1 MTTQQLQC
9 FLRVAE
15 RLNFTKAAEELYLS
29 VPTVT
34 HHIQNLETELGTKLL
49 IRTSRKVQ
57 LTPAGVSFYQ
67 DASEIYGKILVAAK
81 RIHNLDRKGVQVLRI
96 GCVTNTEMERLA
108 LPLKRLHQEFP
119 KSLPQITVDDYF
131 KLEKMFENK
140 QLDVIISTRTM
151 TEDLSTG
158 LFIPV
163 CQMNELAV
171 MSPEVYAEL
180 GYDSA
185 SAPDD
190 NLTNSSKAMFSKSDT
205 CSWKSSL
212 FARQC
217 EFRLDAARNYPLIT
231 LHQRL
236 LPFRSGNKFQQDM
249 MTYIHSHIHLACDN
263 DQTAILL
270 ARSGYGVAI
279 LPEFYLPRQMDDLK
293 ILPVIGTKPMDYGFT
308 IQEKNKAVEFLI
320 QEYKNQ
326 DRYPEF

>member
-57 LTPAGVSFYQ
+57 LTPAGISFYQ

-81 RIHNLDRKGVQVLRI
+81 RIHNLDRKGVQILRI
-96 GCVTNTEMERLA
+96 GCVTNTELERLT
-108 LPLKRLHQEFP
+108 LPLKKLHREFP
-119 KSLPQITVDDYF
+119 KSLPHITVDDYF

-151 TEDLSTG
+151 TQDLSTG
-158 LFIPV
+158 LFIPIRE
-163 CQMNELAV
+163 MNEVAV

-180 GYDSA
+180 GYHAA
-185 SAPDD
+185 SAPDERFPTS
-190 NLTNSSKAMFSKSDT
+190 NQAAFSQNDSHT
-205 CSWKSSL
+205 CENTLHDRES
-212 FARQC
+212 
-217 EFRLDAARNYPLIT
+217 EFHLDATGDYPLIT

-236 LPFRSGNKFQQDM
+236 LPFGSGNKFQQDM
-249 MTYIHSHIHLACDN
+249 ISYIHSHIHLACEN
-263 DQTAILL
+263 EQAALLL
-270 ARSGYGVAI
+270 AKSGYGVAI
-279 LPEFYLPRQMDDLK
+279 LPEFYLPRQLDDLK
-293 ILPVIGTKPMDYGFT
+293 ILPVAGTRPVDYGFT
-308 IQEKNKAVEFLI
+308 IQEKSRAVEFLI
-320 QEYKNQ
+320 QEYKKIK
-326 DRYPEF
+326 EIAF

>member
-34 HHIQNLETELGTKLL
+34 HHIQNLEAELGTKLL

-67 DASEIYGKILVAAK
+67 DASEIYGKIMVAAK

-96 GCVTNTEMERLA
+96 GCVTNTELERLT
-108 LPLKRLHQEFP
+108 LPLKKLHQEFP
-119 KSLPQITVDDYF
+119 KKLPQIIVNDYF

-158 LFIPV
+158 SFIPV

-171 MSPEVYAEL
+171 MSPEMYEEL

-185 SAPDD
+185 AQIS
-190 NLTNSSKAMFSKSDT
+190 
-205 CSWKSSL
+205 
-212 FARQC
+212 
-217 EFRLDAARNYPLIT
+217 EFHLDAARDYPLIT

-236 LPFRSGNKFQQDM
+236 LPFRSNNKFQQEM
-249 MTYIHSHIHLACDN
+249 MTYLHSHIHLACEN
-263 DQTAILL
+263 DQAALLL
-270 ARSGYGVAI
+270 ARSGYGIAI
-279 LPEFYLPRQMDDLK
+279 LPEFYLPRQTDDLK
-293 ILPVIGTKPMDYGFT
+293 ILPVAGPKPMDYGFT
-308 IQEKNKAVEFLI
+308 IQEKSKAVEFLI
-320 QEYKNQ
+320 QEYKKI
-326 DRYPEF
+326 

>member
-15 RLNFTKAAEELYLS
+15 RLNFTKAAQELYLS

-57 LTPAGVSFYQ
+57 LTPAGISFYQ
-67 DASEIYGKILVAAK
+67 DASEIYGKILVASK
-81 RIHNLDRKGVQVLRI
+81 RIHNLDRKGVQVLQI
-96 GCVTNTEMERLA
+96 GCVTNTELERLTF
-108 LPLKRLHQEFP
+108 PLKKLHQEFP
-119 KSLPQITVDDYF
+119 KKLPHITVDDYF

-140 QLDVIISTRTM
+140 QLDIIISTRTM

-158 LFIPV
+158 SFIPV

-171 MSPEVYAEL
+171 MSPEMYDEL
-180 GYDSA
+180 GYGTA
-185 SAPDD
+185 SQLP
-190 NLTNSSKAMFSKSDT
+190 
-205 CSWKSSL
+205 
-212 FARQC
+212 
-217 EFRLDAARNYPLIT
+217 EFHLDAARDYPLVT

-249 MTYIHSHIHLACDN
+249 MTYIRNHIHLACEN
-263 DQTAILL
+263 DQAALLL

-279 LPEFYLPRQMDDLK
+279 LPEFYLPRQMNDLK
-293 ILPVIGTKPMDYGFT
+293 ILPVAGTRPMDYGFT
-308 IQEKNKAVEFLI
+308 IQEKSKAVEFLI
-320 QEYKNQ
+320 QEYKKFKVH
-326 DRYPEF
+326 RS

>member
-57 LTPAGVSFYQ
+57 LTPAGISFYQ

-96 GCVTNTEMERLA
+96 GCVTNAELERLT
-108 LPLKRLHQEFP
+108 LPLKKLHREFP
-119 KSLPQITVDDYF
+119 KSLPHITVDDYF

-151 TEDLSTG
+151 TQDLSTG

-163 CQMNELAV
+163 CQMNEFAV
-171 MSPEVYAEL
+171 MSPEMYDEL
-180 GYDSA
+180 GYDAVSVPDG
-185 SAPDD
+185 SFTAPDQ
-190 NLTNSSKAMFSKSDT
+190 TAFSKNDIRSQEST
-205 CSWKSSL
+205 LHARKS
-212 FARQC
+212 
-217 EFRLDAARNYPLIT
+217 EFHLDAARDYPLIT

-236 LPFRSGNKFQQDM
+236 LPFCTGNKFQQDM
-249 MTYIHSHIHLACDN
+249 MTYMHSHIHLACEN
-263 DQTAILL
+263 DQVALLL
-270 ARSGYGVAI
+270 AKSGYGVAI
-279 LPEFYLPRQMDDLK
+279 LPEFYLPRQLEDLK
-293 ILPVIGTKPMDYGFT
+293 ILPVAGTRPMDYGFT
-308 IQEKNKAVEFLI
+308 IQEKSRAVEFLI
-320 QEYKNQ
+320 QEYKK
-326 DRYPEF
+326 RKVRAF

>member
-67 DASEIYGKILVAAK
+67 DANEIYGKIIVAAK
-81 RIHNLDRKGVQVLRI
+81 RIHNLDRKGIQVLRI
-96 GCVTNTEMERLA
+96 GCITNTELERLT
-108 LPLKRLHQEFP
+108 LPLKKLHQNFP

-140 QLDVIISTRTM
+140 QLDVIISARTM

-163 CQMNELAV
+163 CKMNELAV
-171 MSPEVYAEL
+171 MSPEMYEEL
-180 GYDSA
+180 GYDLDSQL
-185 SAPDD
+185 S
-190 NLTNSSKAMFSKSDT
+190 
-205 CSWKSSL
+205 
-212 FARQC
+212 
-217 EFRLDAARNYPLIT
+217 EFHLDAARNYPLIT

-236 LPFRSGNKFQQDM
+236 LPFRSSNKFQQEM
-249 MTYIHSHIHLACDN
+249 MTYLHSHIHLACEN
-263 DQTAILL
+263 DQTPLLL
-270 ARSGYGVAI
+270 ARSGYGIAI
-279 LPEFYLPRQMDDLK
+279 LPEFYLPRQTDDLK
-293 ILPVIGTKPMDYGFT
+293 ILPVAGPKPMDYGFT
-308 IQEKNKAVEFLI
+308 IQEKSKAVEFLI
-320 QEYKNQ
+320 QEYKKFQGKNSCHTQ
-326 DRYPEF
+326 KI

>member
-34 HHIQNLETELGTKLL
+34 HHIQNLETELGTQLL

-81 RIHNLDRKGVQVLRI
+81 RIHNLDRKGIQVLRI
-96 GCVTNTEMERLA
+96 GCVTNTELERLT
-108 LPLKRLHQEFP
+108 LPLKKLHQEFP
-119 KSLPQITVDDYF
+119 KSLPQLTVDDYF

-163 CQMNELAV
+163 CQMNEFAV
-171 MSPEVYAEL
+171 MSPEVYAKL

-185 SAPDD
+185 APED
-190 NLTNSSKAMFSKSDT
+190 NLTSSSQATFSKNDT
-205 CSWKSSL
+205 CSWKNAL
-212 FARQC
+212 CAREC
-217 EFRLDAARNYPLIT
+217 EFRLDTAEDYPLIT

-249 MTYIHSHIHLACDN
+249 MTYIHSHIHLACEN
-263 DQTAILL
+263 DQAALLL
-270 ARSGYGVAI
+270 AKSGYGVAI
-279 LPEFYLPRQMDDLK
+279 LPEFYLPKQMDDLK
-293 ILPVIGTKPMDYGFT
+293 ILPVAGTKPMDYGFT
-308 IQEKNKAVEFLI
+308 IQEKSKAVEFLI
-320 QEYKNQ
+320 QEYKNNLLW
-326 DRYPEF
+326 EK

>member
-81 RIHNLDRKGVQVLRI
+81 RIHYLDRKGVQVLRI

-108 LPLKRLHQEFP
+108 LPLKRLHHEFP

-140 QLDVIISTRTM
+140 QLDIIISTRTM

-180 GYDSA
+180 GYDSG

-190 NLTNSSKAMFSKSDT
+190 NLTHSSQAAFSKSNAY
-205 CSWKSSL
+205 SWKNSQC
-212 FARQC
+212 AREC
-217 EFRLDAARNYPLIT
+217 EFRLDAAGDYPLIT

-249 MTYIHSHIHLACDN
+249 MTYIHSHIHLACEN
-263 DQTAILL
+263 DQAALLL

-279 LPEFYLPRQMDDLK
+279 LPEFYLPRQMDNLK

-308 IQEKNKAVEFLI
+308 IQEKSKAVEFLI
-320 QEYKNQ
+320 QEYKKQ
-326 DRYPEF
+326 TGQFL

>member
-34 HHIQNLETELGTKLL
+34 HHIQNLEAELGTKLL

-67 DASEIYGKILVAAK
+67 DASEIYGKIMVAAK

-96 GCVTNTEMERLA
+96 GCVTNTELERLT
-108 LPLKRLHQEFP
+108 LPLKKLHQKFP

-140 QLDVIISTRTM
+140 QLDIIISTRTM

-158 LFIPV
+158 SFIPV

-171 MSPEVYAEL
+171 MSPEMYEEL
-180 GYDSA
+180 GYDFDSQL
-185 SAPDD
+185 P
-190 NLTNSSKAMFSKSDT
+190 
-205 CSWKSSL
+205 
-212 FARQC
+212 
-217 EFRLDAARNYPLIT
+217 EFHLDAARDYPLIT

-236 LPFRSGNKFQQDM
+236 LPFRSNNRFQQEM
-249 MTYIHSHIHLACDN
+249 MSYLHSHIHLACEN
-263 DQTAILL
+263 DQAALLL
-270 ARSGYGVAI
+270 ARSGYGIAI
-279 LPEFYLPRQMDDLK
+279 LPEFYLPRQTDDLK
-293 ILPVIGTKPMDYGFT
+293 ILPVAGPKPMDYGFT
-308 IQEKNKAVEFLI
+308 IQEKSKAVEFLI
-320 QEYKNQ
+320 QEYKKI
-326 DRYPEF
+326 